1 MCSLTTRSLT
11 IECVLLLHNVFS
23 SGVART
29 EDRRWAVFRALARRG
44 AGHAHVYA
52 LRTWGGTQ
60 VGQKDKT
67 YRKTKRM
74 YFCMLCYQHK
84 KKWKKGVVLSDVCAL
99 TK

>member
-60 VGQKDKT
+60 VGQKDKRLIVKQNGCIFACCVIST
-67 YRKTKRM
+67 KKNGKKASYYRM
-74 YFCMLCYQHK
+74 C
-84 KKWKKGVVLSDVCAL
+84 VL
-99 TK
+99 